1 MIRRSLP
8 LLLALVPATAAAQ
21 WSYRPP
27 GELVAGSGDGREDDT
42 VYAPGIRFPIES
54 APAYANSQVWGR
66 GGSNGGGGSQCDA
79 VNFSYPWHDNYCE
92 TRSWD
97 MPLCPSGQGHQ
108 GQDIRAATCQNATH
122 WVVAV
127 DDGTITS
134 IGSYSVYLT
143 APDGTRY
150 DYLHMSDVQV
160 AVGQHV
166 TRGQRVGK
174 VSNQFGDSSTTVH
187 LHFNVRKNVEGVGF
201 VFVPP
206 YMSLVRAYEALL
218 GVAGAPDAGAPPP
231 PPDAALPADPPD
243 AGAAASFTGDVAG
256 GCSVGPTG
264 LSWPLAL
271 LLLWRPRRRPCTDSS
286 SCSRWCRS
294 RSPRPRRCRSTR

>member
-1 MIRRSLP
+1 MRR
-8 LLLALVPATAAAQ
+8 LALLVALLPASAAAQ
-21 WSYRPP
+21 FSYRPA
-27 GELVAGSGDGREDDT
+27 GELVSGSGDGREDDT
-42 VYAPGIRFPIES
+42 VYAPGIRFPIEA
-54 APAYANSQVWGR
+54 APAYANSQVWGH

-108 GQDIRAATCQNATH
+108 GQDVRAATCQNATH
-122 WVVAV
+122 WAVAV

-134 IGSYSVYLT
+134 IGSYTVYLT

-174 VSNQFGDSSTTVH
+174 VSNQFGGSSTTVH
-187 LHFNVRKNVEGVGF
+187 LHFNIRKNVEGVGF

-206 YMSLVRAYEALL
+206 YMSLVRSYETLL
-218 GVAGAPDAGAPPP
+218 GADPTPDAGASSPR
-231 PPDAALPADPPD
+231 PDAALPIDPAD
-243 AGAAASFTGDVAG
+243 AGTQVALTGDVSG
-256 GCSVGPTG
+256 GCSVGPPA
-264 LSWPLAL
+264 LSWPLWL
-271 LLLWRPRRRPCTDSS
+271 LLLWRPRRRPCTVSS
-286 SCSRWCRS
+286 SCSRSSRS
-294 RSPRPRRCRSTR
+294 RSPRLPRSRSTR

>member
-1 MIRRSLP
+1 MRLA
-8 LLLALVPATAAAQ
+8 LLLLLVPATAAAQ
-21 WSYRPP
+21 WSYRPA
-27 GELVAGSGDGREDDT
+27 GELVSGSGTGRVDDE
-42 VYAPGIRFPIES
+42 VYAPGIRFPIEA

-97 MPLCPSGQGHQ
+97 MPLCPSGMGHQ

-122 WVVAV
+122 WAVAA

-160 AVGQHV
+160 AVGDEV
-166 TRGQRVGK
+166 VRGERLGK
-174 VSNQFGDSSTTVH
+174 VSNQFGGSSTTVH
-187 LHFNVRKNVEGVGF
+187 LHFNVRKNVDGVGM

-206 YMSLVRAYEALL
+206 YMSLVRAYEALI
-218 GVAGAPDAGAPPP
+218 GVAQTPDAGAPPP
-231 PPDAALPADPPD
+231 GPDAARPLDPPD
-243 AGAAASFTGDVAG
+243 GGIQTVGAVEVTG
-256 GCSVGPTG
+256 GCSVGPPV
-264 LSWPLAL
+264 LAWPLWL
-271 LLLWRPRRRPCTDSS
+271 LLLWRPGCRSERQRPTRRPF
-286 SCSRWCRS
+286 RWAPPSDLEPGRGRS
-294 RSPRPRRCRSTR
+294 RRQ